1 MTKTFLDV
9 DWLAQSAARM
19 PDAVAL
25 VDDDG
30 TALSYAALDALAA
43 QAAMRLRASGTAEG
57 DIRLIEVGRVD
68 RALIAELWGS
78 WRVGVAPLVIEGDSP
93 ILTRSPKRVAD
104 WLKLR
109 VPSVHTIVLTSGSS
123 GNPRPV
129 RLTRENVAAA
139 IAASSQRLGNEAGD
153 RWLLV
158 LPIFHI
164 GGLSVLWRAAAVGGA
179 VILHSR
185 FDEERVAG
193 AMRSDAVSIVS
204 LVPTMLYR
212 LLDFD
217 PGPYPVMKAVLL
229 GGAAAQ
235 RELVE
240 RGLDAGLP
248 ILQTYGMTETCS
260 QVATVVPGEA
270 VGSLGSV
277 GRPLPGVSI
286 STGEAGAG
294 EIVVSGPIVS
304 PGYLGEPDR
313 QGDHHTGDIG
323 YLDEHGRLVVLCR
336 IDDMAVTGGENVY
349 PQHVADVL
357 GRSRFV
363 STVEV
368 VAVPDPEWG
377 QSLVAIVVGE
387 EAALPRLQ
395 GWAANWLPRYEIP
408 KGWIFV
414 DEMPTLPS
422 GKVDR
427 TALAEMA
434 RRAN

>member
-1 MTKTFLDV
+1 MTKTPHDV
-9 DWLAQSAARM
+9 DWLAQSAAGM
-19 PDAVAL
+19 PDAIAL

-30 TALSYAALDALAA
+30 TALSYAALDVMASAA
-43 QAAMRLRASGTAEG
+43 ASRLHASGKAAG
-57 DIRLIEVGRVD
+57 DIRLIEVTRVD

-78 WRVGVAPLVIEGDSP
+78 WRLGVAPLLIEGGSP
-93 ILTRSPKRVAD
+93 ILTRSRTRVAD

-109 VPSVHTIVLTSGSS
+109 VPSVHTIVLTSGTS
-123 GNPRPV
+123 GTPRPV

-139 IAASSQRLGNEAGD
+139 VAASRQRLGNDSGD
-153 RWLLV
+153 RWLLA

-164 GGLSVLWRAAAVGGA
+164 GGLSVLWRSAAVGGT

-193 AMRSDAVSIVS
+193 AMRSRAVSLAS
-204 LVPTMLYR
+204 FVPTMLYR

-217 PGPYPVMKAVLL
+217 PGPYPAMKAILL

-235 RELVE
+235 RALVE
-240 RGLDAGLP
+240 RGLEAGLP

-260 QVATVVPGEA
+260 QVATVIPGEA
-270 VGSLGSV
+270 FESLGSV
-277 GRPLPGVSI
+277 GRPLPGVSL

-313 QGDHHTGDIG
+313 QGDHHTGDMG
-323 YLDEHGRLVVLCR
+323 YLDEYGRLVVLCR
-336 IDDMAVTGGENVY
+336 VDDMVVTGGENVY
-349 PQHVADVL
+349 PQHVADLL

-368 VAVPDPEWG
+368 VAVPDQEWG
-377 QSLVAIVVGE
+377 QALVAIVMGE
-387 EAALPRLQ
+387 ESALPKLQ
-395 GWAANWLPRYEIP
+395 RWAADWLPRHEIP
-408 KGWIFV
+408 KDWIFV
-414 DEMPTLPS
+414 EEMPMLSS

-427 TALAEMA
+427 TALAEIA

>member
-1 MTKTFLDV
+1 MTKTSHDV
-9 DWLAQSAARM
+9 DWLAKSAARM
-19 PDAVAL
+19 PDAIAL

-30 TALSYAALDALAA
+30 AVLSYASLDAMATE
-43 QAAMRLRASGTAEG
+43 AAMRLRASGTVEG
-57 DIRLIEVGRVD
+57 DIRLIEVGQVD
-68 RALIAELWGS
+68 RALIAELWGT
-78 WRVGVAPLVIEGDSP
+78 WRAGVAPLVIEGGSP
-93 ILTRSPKRVAD
+93 ILTRSPTRAAD

-109 VPSVHTIVLTSGSS
+109 VPSVHTIVLTSGSG

-139 IAASSQRLGNEAGD
+139 IDASSQRLGNDAGD
-153 RWLLV
+153 RWLLA

-164 GGLSVLWRAAAVGGA
+164 GGLSVLWRSAAVGGA

-193 AMRSDAVSIVS
+193 AMRSGAVSIAS
-204 LVPTMLYR
+204 FVPTMLYR
-212 LLDFD
+212 LLDLD
-217 PGPYPVMKAVLL
+217 PGPYPAMKAILL

-235 RELVE
+235 RQLVE

-260 QVATVVPGEA
+260 QVATVIAGEA
-270 VGSLGSV
+270 VESLGSV
-277 GRPLPGVSI
+277 GRPLPGVNL

-313 QGDHHTGDIG
+313 QGDHHTGDMG

-336 IDDMAVTGGENVY
+336 IDDMVITGGENVY

-368 VAVPDPEWG
+368 VSVPDPEWG
-377 QSLVAIVVGE
+377 QALVAIVVGE
-387 EAALPRLQ
+387 ESALPRLQ
-395 GWAANWLPRYEIP
+395 HWAANWLPRHEIP
-408 KGWIFV
+408 KDWIFV
-414 DEMPTLPS
+414 DEMPILSS
-422 GKVDR
+422 GKIDR
-427 TALAEMA
+427 TTLAEIA

>member
-1 MTKTFLDV
+1 MTKTSLDV

-19 PDAVAL
+19 PDAIAL

-30 TALSYAALDALAA
+30 AVLSYASLDALAT
-43 QAAMRLRASGTAEG
+43 QAARRLRASGTAEG

-78 WRVGVAPLVIEGDSP
+78 WRVGVAPLVIDCDSP
-93 ILTRSPKRVAD
+93 ILTRSPTRVAD

-109 VPSVHTIVLTSGSS
+109 VSSVHTIVLTSGSS

-153 RWLLV
+153 RWLLT

-164 GGLSVLWRAAAVGGA
+164 GGLSVLWRSAAVGGA

-193 AMRSDAVSIVS
+193 AMRSGAVSIAS
-204 LVPTMLYR
+204 FVPTMLYR

-217 PGPYPVMKAVLL
+217 TGPYPAMKAILL

-260 QVATVVPGEA
+260 QVATVIPGEA
-270 VGSLGSV
+270 VASLGSV
-277 GRPLPGVSI
+277 GIPLPGVSL

-313 QGDHHTGDIG
+313 QGDHHTGDMG

-336 IDDMAVTGGENVY
+336 IDDMVVTGGENVY

-377 QSLVAIVVGE
+377 RALVAIVMGE

-395 GWAANWLPRYEIP
+395 RWAANWLPRHEIP
-408 KGWIFV
+408 KDWIFV
-414 DEMPTLPS
+414 DEMPMLPS
-422 GKVDR
+422 GKIDR
-427 TALAEMA
+427 TALAELA